1 MQLFYLPEI
10 ENGMEEV
17 VFSKD
22 ESRHLVQVLRKRE
35 GDRVTATNGRGLEV
49 ELQISSASP
58 KSAKAR
64 VLVQKLHNP
73 PSPRIHM
80 AVAPTKMNDRFEW
93 FLEKATEIGV
103 DRFTPLICERS
114 ERRKVKLDRFQRVVD
129 SAAKQSLKWFFPVV
143 EPPMEFETFIT
154 KHGYRSGYIA
164 HCMEGNKSELFSAIE
179 TSPVHIILIGPE
191 GDFTAAEL
199 DLALKND
206 YVPVSLG
213 QQRLR
218 TETAAVVAAHSIV
231 LGTRILR

>member
-10 ENGMEEV
+10 DSGMEEV

-35 GDRVTATNGRGLEV
+35 GDTVTATNGRGLEV
-49 ELQISSASP
+49 ELQITSASP
-58 KSAKAR
+58 KSATAS
-64 VLVQKLHNP
+64 VLERKLHGA

-129 SAAKQSLKWFFPVV
+129 SAAKQSLKRFFPIV
-143 EPPMEFETFIT
+143 EPPMDFGTFMA
-154 KHGYRSGYIA
+154 KYGHKQGYIA
-164 HCMEGNKSELFSAIE
+164 HCMEGKKSELFKAIE
-179 TSPVHIILIGPE
+179 TSPEHIVLIGPE
-191 GDFTAAEL
+191 GDFTPAEL
-199 DLALKND
+199 ELALEKD
-206 YVPVSLG
+206 YVPVGLG